1 MLVSHQVSPKW
12 VLIHS
17 VFQLKTSSRHG
28 KLDIESQPV
37 FIRMEREKHESG
49 TKNTMDKL
57 LQISGAGHNLNI
69 SRSSVYR
76 LIERGE
82 LDVVYVLGSPRIT
95 QESVDSYIERNLV
108 TRSVAK

>member
-1 MLVSHQVSPKW
+1 MLVSHQVSPNW

-17 VFQLKTSSRHG
+17 VFQLKTLSTRG
-28 KLDIESQPV
+28 KLVIESQPV
-37 FIRMEREKHESG
+37 FIRIEREKDESG

-57 LQISGAGHNLNI
+57 LQISGAGNNLNI

-82 LDVVYVLGSPRIT
+82 LDVVYVLSSPRIT
-95 QESVDSYIERNLV
+95 RESIDSYIERNLV
-108 TRSVAK
+108 TKEVAR